1 MEKHFQKL
9 LNLVKYK
16 NKYTNDFD
24 QRMNG
29 KLRFVLFYMSFFS
42 LFVPVTDQEKLT
54 NYWSIFKPPFFSILA
69 VVGLIHKVPFV
80 IFISLNVILVWV
92 LLSAVSI

>member
-16 NKYTNDFD
+16 NKYRNDFD
-24 QRMNG
+24 QRMNE

-42 LFVPVTDQEKLT
+42 TFVPVTDQEKLT
-54 NYWSIFKPPFFSILA
+54 NYWSIF
-69 VVGLIHKVPFV
+69 
-80 IFISLNVILVWV
+80 
-92 LLSAVSI
+92 

>member
-42 LFVPVTDQEKLT
+42 TFVPVTDQEKLT
-54 NYWSIFKPPFFSILA
+54 NY
-69 VVGLIHKVPFV
+69 
-80 IFISLNVILVWV
+80 
-92 LLSAVSI
+92 